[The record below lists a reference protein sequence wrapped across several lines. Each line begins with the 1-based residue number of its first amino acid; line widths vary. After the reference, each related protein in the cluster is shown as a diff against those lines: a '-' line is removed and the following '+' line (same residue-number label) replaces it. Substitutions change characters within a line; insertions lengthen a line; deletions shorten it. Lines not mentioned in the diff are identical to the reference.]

1 MRISNY
7 IRHSKNDTRS
17 DVATCCKAIFPR
29 RPQQVQCQSAELHIA
44 AAARRSKIL
53 SHISF
58 PVATL
63 ALNSGAPQGGMMPNQ
78 YTGGGIATV
87 FHTPK
92 KDFHNLVGRKTRINF
107 YYSNADFLLQV
118 LTGWALGVLY
128 IIM

>member
-1 MRISNY
+1 MPSYEDFQKIFGTVKMIRDPMSLPAAKRSFPGDPNRSNANRLDY
-7 IRHSKNDTRS
+7 IY
-17 DVATCCKAIFPR
+17 
-29 RPQQVQCQSAELHIA
+29 IA

-53 SHISF
+53 SPISF

-92 KDFHNLVGRKTRINF
+92 KYFHNLVGRKT
-107 YYSNADFLLQV
+107 
-118 LTGWALGVLY
+118 
-128 IIM
+128 